1 MFQDQY
7 GDRTLDQVANVFG
20 TKFAE
25 ELFKLRPGAWNG
37 PVESGLGWHLVWV
50 DSITP
55 GRTPE
60 FEEVDIS
67 QIKSQWLSAQRA
79 ETKRELFEAM
89 RARYEIVLPRGPQS
103 VAQYDLLARHPMNK
117 AIRHPAWRYRLLIN
131 LFLGIIAFA
140 SAANAHESRPAYLE
154 IDETAPGRYDVIWRT
169 PLNAGMRLPIALK
182 FSEGVSNVTEPAV
195 RELPDSLVE
204 RRIIKVSDSIAGK
217 RIDFVGL
224 QATIT
229 DVLVRV
235 RLLDGSESTTVARP
249 SKSWVE
255 ITGSRGLIAVA
266 SSYALLGIEHIAF
279 GIDHLLFVLA
289 LLIITNGTV
298 RLLKT
303 VTAFT
308 IAHSITLALATL
320 GIVHIP
326 SRPVEATI
334 ALSIVFVAFEII
346 RLREGQHSITS
357 RAPWI
362 VAFIFGLLHGF
373 GFAGALSE
381 VGLPQNHIPTALFFF
396 NVGVEVGQIAFISVV
411 LVFIRM
417 VRRLLPRAP
426 RWTELIPPYAIG
438 SVAMFWVVQRV
449 AAF

>member
-1 MFQDQY
+1 
-7 GDRTLDQVANVFG
+7 
-20 TKFAE
+20 
-25 ELFKLRPGAWNG
+25 
-37 PVESGLGWHLVWV
+37 
-50 DSITP
+50 
-55 GRTPE
+55 
-60 FEEVDIS
+60 
-67 QIKSQWLSAQRA
+67 
-79 ETKRELFEAM
+79 
-89 RARYEIVLPRGPQS
+89 
-103 VAQYDLLARHPMNK
+103 MNE
-117 AIRHPAWRYRLLIN
+117 AIRHPVCRFRLLIY
-131 LFLGIIAFA
+131 LFLSVCAFV
-140 SAANAHESRPAYLE
+140 SAASAHESRPAYLE
-154 IDETAPGRYDVIWRT
+154 LDETAPARFDVIWRT
-169 PLNAGMRLPIALK
+169 PLNAGMHLPIALK
-182 FSEGVSNVTEPAV
+182 FSDGVSNVTEPAV

-249 SKSWVE
+249 SKAWVE
-255 ITGSRGLIAVA
+255 ITGSRGLLPVA
-266 SSYALLGIEHIAF
+266 GSYALLGIEHIAF

-320 GIVHIP
+320 GFVHIP

-346 RLREGQHSITS
+346 RLREGQHGIAS

-362 VAFIFGLLHGF
+362 VAFTFGLLHGF

-396 NVGVEVGQIAFISVV
+396 NVGVEIGQIAFISVV
-411 LVFIRM
+411 LVFIGM
-417 VRRLLPRAP
+417 VRRILPRAP